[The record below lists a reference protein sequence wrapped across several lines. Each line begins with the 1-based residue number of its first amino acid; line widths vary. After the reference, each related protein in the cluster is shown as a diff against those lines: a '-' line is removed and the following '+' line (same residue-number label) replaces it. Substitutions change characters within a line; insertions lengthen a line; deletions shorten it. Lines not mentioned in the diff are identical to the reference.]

1 MWLVLVCVVKLVMLF
16 VCFCCFF
23 VLFNMG
29 TILSVLLG
37 KKSRSWCGFCRCVLG
52 EGITERFF

>member
-1 MWLVLVCVVKLVMLF
+1 MVGLSVCGHVGDAICLF
-16 VCFCCFF
+16 LLFF

-37 KKSRSWCGFCRCVLG
+37 KKSRSWCGFCHCVHG